1 MYVGTSLIDFYSKG
15 GDVGSVRRV
24 FDDLLV
30 KSTATWTAIIAAC
43 VNVGKSEI
51 SLQLLRN
58 MLETDVVPDNYV
70 VSNIFGA
77 CSSLKYIKRG
87 KEIHCYVLRRGAKMN
102 VTVSNVLIDF
112 YMKCGEVKTAR

>member
-1 MYVGTSLIDFYSKG
+1 
-15 GDVGSVRRV
+15 
-24 FDDLLV
+24 
-30 KSTATWTAIIAAC
+30 
-43 VNVGKSEI
+43 
-51 SLQLLRN
+51 
-58 MLETDVVPDNYV
+58 MLETDVLPDNYV

-112 YMKCGEVKTAR
+112 YMKCGKVKTARSVFD